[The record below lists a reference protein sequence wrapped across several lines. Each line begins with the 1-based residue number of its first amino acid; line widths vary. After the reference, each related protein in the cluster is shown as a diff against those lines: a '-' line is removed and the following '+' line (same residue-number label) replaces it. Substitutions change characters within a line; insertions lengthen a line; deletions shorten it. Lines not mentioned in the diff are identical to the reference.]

1 VSGALPLKAQCL
13 PFSRI
18 PHSTPLFRDFL
29 RNDPKTQA
37 FYPHSA
43 RFGEWFKDAASQ
55 LKYDP
60 ERRKQVADILE
71 SQNKSWGASP
81 QTFDNL
87 TRFRN
92 GACAFVTGQ
101 QVGLFGGPLFTI
113 LKALTATKLA
123 EQATRAGV
131 DCVPIFWLASEDH
144 DLDEVNHVFLPSP
157 DYTLQKII
165 SPTQGAPESQVG
177 QIAFGPEIAE
187 TVAAAAKLLGDSE
200 IAQLLREIYRPGAT
214 FGNAFAKLF
223 AKLFANWGL
232 IILDGSAAEL
242 RSIAE
247 PVFQAAIERAEE
259 LNDKL
264 ISRGKA
270 LEAAGYHQQV
280 KVAPSSTLLFA
291 IQNGARTPIHMR
303 MNGEHSEGFSIGSE
317 KISRTELLKRIVASP
332 KDFSPN
338 VLLRPIVQDY
348 LLPTVAY
355 AGGPSEV
362 AYFAQTG
369 VVYEA
374 LAGQTTAIVP
384 RLSAT
389 LIPNKAQVLLDK
401 HKLAFTDVLI
411 SAADLREKIS
421 REALPQELL
430 SAFEKAFKDLDTS
443 ISGIKTALQN
453 LDPTLVT
460 ATATS
465 KSKMRHQLEQLQGK
479 AARAQLVCDE
489 IIGRHAD
496 LLSMLLYPE
505 KDLQERVIGGALF
518 LSKYPDLLT
527 RLYAALEIDCV
538 DHQLIAFPA

>member
-1 VSGALPLKAQCL
+1 MKAQCL

-18 PHSTPLFRDFL
+18 PHTTPLFRDFL
-29 RNDPKTQA
+29 RSDPKTQP

-43 RFGEWFKDAASQ
+43 SFGEWFKDAASQ
-55 LKYDP
+55 LKYDT

-81 QTFDNL
+81 QTFENL

-92 GACAFVTGQ
+92 GACAFITGQ

-113 LKALTATKLA
+113 LKALTAIKLA

-131 DCVPIFWLASEDH
+131 DCVPIFWLANEDH
-144 DLDEVNHVFLPSP
+144 DLDEVNHVFLPTS
-157 DYTLQKII
+157 DYTLQKIV
-165 SPTQGAPESQVG
+165 SPTQGAPDSQVG
-177 QIAFGPEIAE
+177 QIVFGSEITAA
-187 TVAAAAKLLGDSE
+187 VDAAAKLLGDSE
-200 IAQLLREIYRPGAT
+200 IAQLLREIYRPGVT

-247 PVFQAAIERAEE
+247 PVFRSAIERAEE

-264 ISRGKA
+264 LVRGKA

-280 KVAPSSTLLFA
+280 KVTPSSTLLFA

-303 MNGEHSEGFSIGSE
+303 TNGERSEGFSIGTE
-317 KISRTELLKRIVASP
+317 KITRAELLKRVAASP
-332 KDFSPN
+332 QDFSPN

-348 LLPTVAY
+348 LLPTLAY

-369 VVYEA
+369 IVYEA
-374 LAGQTTAIVP
+374 LAGKTTAIVP

-389 LIPNKAQVLLDK
+389 LIPSKAQVLLDK

-443 ISGIKTALQN
+443 ISGIKAALQN

-460 ATATS
+460 ATSTS

-505 KDLQERVIGGALF
+505 KDLQERVIAGAFF
-518 LSKYPDLLT
+518 LAKYPDLLT
-527 RLYAALEIDCV
+527 RLYAALETDCV
-538 DHQLIAFPA
+538 DHQLIVFPA